1 MNLSKSGYAVM
12 SVKQITTDDLRRMK
26 GTEGLILQGC
36 SGSLDEWVDGIN
48 DMLTE
53 SEILLNGTKF
63 KAENCCA
70 FENEGL
76 TNLMFPFS
84 EDVKLDVGKLAMWR
98 LQTHGNFGGKW
109 LSDYVDNRL
118 GGFLSEEMAEKK
130 KPDCKLIGE
139 DGNIFNLMGI
149 ASKTLR
155 QNGMAEQAVE
165 MRDRICASGSYDEAL
180 CIIGDYVNITDE
192 DDFDECE
199 DESMEFGGM

>member
-1 MNLSKSGYAVM
+1 M
-12 SVKQITTDDLRRMK
+12 SVKQITTDELRKMK

-36 SGSLDEWVDGIN
+36 GGSLDEWIDGIN
-48 DMLTE
+48 DLLTG
-53 SEILLNGTKF
+53 SEILLGGTKF
-63 KAENCCA
+63 KAENCCV

-84 EDVKLDVGKLAMWR
+84 EDVKLDMGKLAIWR

-130 KPDCKLIGE
+130 KPDCKLICE

-165 MRDRICASGSYDEAL
+165 MRDGICASGSYGEAF
-180 CIIGDYVNITDE
+180 CIIGDYVNITGEDDYDE
-192 DDFDECE
+192 DMDDG
-199 DESMEFGGM
+199 MEFGGM

>member
-1 MNLSKSGYAVM
+1 M
-12 SVKQITTDDLRRMK
+12 SVKKINAEDLRRMK
-26 GTEGLILQGC
+26 DCEGLILQGC
-36 SGSLDEWVDGIN
+36 GGSLDEWVDGIN

-53 SEILLNGTKF
+53 SKILLDGTKF

-76 TNLMFPFS
+76 TNLMFLFS
-84 EDVKLDVGKLAMWR
+84 EEVKLDMGKLAMWR
-98 LQTHGNFGGKW
+98 LQTHEKFGGKW

-118 GGFLSEEMAEKK
+118 GGFISEETAEKK
-130 KPDCKLIGE
+130 KPNCKLIGE

-165 MRDRICASGSYDEAL
+165 MRDRICASGSYGEAL
-180 CIIGDYVNITDE
+180 CIIGDYVNITGE
-192 DDFDECE
+192 DDYNE
-199 DESMEFGGM
+199 DMDDSMEFGGM

>member
-1 MNLSKSGYAVM
+1 M
-12 SVKQITTDDLRRMK
+12 SVKQITTDDLRKMK
-26 GTEGLILQGC
+26 DTEGLILQGC
-36 SGSLDEWVDGIN
+36 GGSLDEWVDGIN

-63 KAENCCA
+63 KAENCCV

-84 EDVKLDVGKLAMWR
+84 ENVKLDVGKLAMWR
-98 LQTHGNFGGKW
+98 LQTHSNFGGKW

-118 GGFLSEEMAEKK
+118 GGFIREETAEKK
-130 KPDCKLIGE
+130 KPDCKLLGT

-149 ASKTLR
+149 ASRTPR
-155 QNGMAEQAVE
+155 ENGMAEQAVE

-180 CIIGDYVNITDE
+180 CIIGDYVNITGENDW
-192 DDFDECE
+192 DECE